1 MLFLVFLF
9 RMYECFGDICCNC
22 KVLLLLVILRVI
34 MLRLLVYKIFE
45 SGFVL
50 FCFLF
55 VVYIRSFLFDI
66 LLSVTVLEINI
77 IVVVRYLLIIVLT
90 RYSFGF
96 CWSRGI

>member
-1 MLFLVFLF
+1 
-9 RMYECFGDICCNC
+9 MYERFGDICCNC
-22 KVLLLLVILRVI
+22 KVSLLSVISRVI
-34 MLRLLVYKIFE
+34 TLRSLVYKIFE

-55 VVYIRSFLFDI
+55 AVYIRSFLFDI
-66 LLSVTVLEINI
+66 LLSVTVSEINI
-77 IVVVRYLLIIVLT
+77 IVVVRYLLIIVST